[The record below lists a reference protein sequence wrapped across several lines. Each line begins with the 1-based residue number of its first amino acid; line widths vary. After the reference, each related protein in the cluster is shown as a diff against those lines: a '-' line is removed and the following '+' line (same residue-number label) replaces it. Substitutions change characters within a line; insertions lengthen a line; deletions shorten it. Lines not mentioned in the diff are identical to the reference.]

1 MPTAPSEQGS
11 SKRRQQ
17 IRSVETRE
25 RLIQATLDEIFEVGY
40 HAATTQDIAARANV
54 SRGALLHHFPA
65 RADLI
70 LAAMEELL
78 EDGTRQIRAV
88 ADEVQAGAGSL
99 EGFVEFLW
107 QLFSGRFFYLSLEMI
122 TEARNDPKL
131 RARMIPVVRRFHQA
145 LDGIWS
151 AFCDP
156 AKRPPREA
164 QIVLNL
170 TLCLV
175 RGMGVQTVLRPE
187 PSYYRELIV
196 AWKALLPQILDGAA
210 GDAMFGPQGSQSKPI
225 AEDKPL

>member
-1 MPTAPSEQGS
+1 MRQA
-11 SKRRQQ
+11 KRRQQ
-17 IRSVETRE
+17 IRSVETRG

-65 RADLI
+65 RADLV

-78 EDGTRQIRAV
+78 EDGTRQIKAV
-88 ADEVQAGAGSL
+88 ADEVQGGKGSL

-122 TEARNDPKL
+122 TEARNDPDL
-131 RARMIPVVRRFHQA
+131 RERMIPVVKRFHQA

-156 AKRPPREA
+156 ARRPPQQA
-164 QIVLNL
+164 QVILNL

-187 PSYYRELIV
+187 PGYYRELIE
-196 AWKALLPQILDGAA
+196 AWKSLLPQIVDGTA
-210 GDAMFGPQGSQSKPI
+210 GDEMFRQPVSQIVRETSGKH
-225 AEDKPL
+225 L

>member
-1 MPTAPSEQGS
+1 MRQA
-11 SKRRQQ
+11 KRRQQ

-54 SRGALLHHFPA
+54 SRGALLHHFPT
-65 RADLI
+65 RADLV

-78 EDGTRQIRAV
+78 EDGTRRIRAV
-88 ADEVQAGAGSL
+88 ADEVQAGKGSL

-122 TEARNDPKL
+122 TEARNDPAL
-131 RARMIPVVRRFHQA
+131 RERMIPVVKRFHQA

-151 AFCDP
+151 AFCDQ
-156 AKRPPREA
+156 AKRPSRQA
-164 QIVLNL
+164 QVILNL

-187 PSYYRELIV
+187 PGYYRELIE
-196 AWKALLPQILDGAA
+196 AWTALLPQIVDGPA
-210 GDAMFGPQGSQSKPI
+210 GDAMFRQPISQ
-225 AEDKPL
+225 ATGETLDKC

>member
-1 MPTAPSEQGS
+1 MRQA
-11 SKRRQQ
+11 KRRQQ

-65 RADLI
+65 RADLV

-78 EDGTRQIRAV
+78 EDGTRQIKAV
-88 ADEVQAGAGSL
+88 ADEVQAGQGSL
-99 EGFVEFLW
+99 ESFVEFLW
-107 QLFSGRFFYLSLEMI
+107 RLFSGRFFYLSLEMI
-122 TEARNDPKL
+122 TEARNDAEL
-131 RARMIPVVRRFHQA
+131 RERMIPVVKRFHQA

-156 AKRPPREA
+156 ARRPPPQA
-164 QIVLNL
+164 QVILNL

-187 PSYYRELIV
+187 PGYYRELIE
-196 AWKALLPQILDGAA
+196 AWTALLPQIVDGVA
-210 GDAMFGPQGSQSKPI
+210 GDAMFKRQASR
-225 AEDKPL
+225 AERPTAGKPL